1 MVLHVIPDGSLGGY
15 FEKHSRP
22 PAFLG
27 SDGTSYSV
35 DVYIEEDSRSDKKFR
50 AALLFVKWSPDGVQ
64 PAGHLETDFL
74 AFADRRSEVKATLYV
89 LSLQEIKN
97 HLERLIEK
105 RKELPDW

>member
-1 MVLHVIPDGSLGGY
+1 MVRQVIPDSSLGGY

-27 SDGTSYSV
+27 SDGVSYSV
-35 DVYIEEDSRSDKKFR
+35 DVYIEEDSSSDKRFA
-50 AALLFVKWSPDGVQ
+50 AALLFVKWSPDGAQ
-64 PAGHLETDFL
+64 PAGHLETEFL
-74 AFADRRSEVKATLYV
+74 AFADRRSAAKAALYE
-89 LSLQEIKN
+89 LSLVEIKN